1 MCPRNFTQVW
11 KSVIYLGLLSGCLL
25 KKIVDVYLILFVT
38 VYDVYAEKAA
48 GLIGTRSKL
57 VFIIGYYYDFLSL

>member
-1 MCPRNFTQVW
+1 M
-11 KSVIYLGLLSGCLL
+11 IYLGLLSGCLL